1 MKRYDRRTF
10 LKLSGASVVMLALAG
25 CDDSCSSG
33 STGSGSATETPPSP
47 PIPVIRDGQKILTI
61 FNAELARRRVENIKF
76 EYSKG
81 LEHAIQADVQMFV
94 DNGSPEFPSDEG
106 LNGLAEEAAKF
117 ALGEIEEAQL
127 MHKILAVADFAGGL
141 YVNPRR
147 PLGVV
152 SKGVPTMPYSEDIE
166 VMKNTLLA
174 LGPADTADNI
184 GPAEVKLVGIKVFT
198 AKDGKLY
205 WVAMGAESKKTT

>member
-1 MKRYDRRTF
+1 MKELSRREF
-10 LKLSGASVVMLALAG
+10 LTLSGAAIVALSLAG
-25 CDDSCSSG
+25 CGGGSSAP
-33 STGSGSATETPPSP
+33 ATPKEAK
-47 PIPVIRDGQKILTI
+47 V
-61 FNAELARRRVENIKF
+61 
-76 EYSKG
+76 
-81 LEHAIQADVQMFV
+81 LEALNLYRKEKKLEPYQM
-94 DNGSPEFPSDEG
+94 DEG

-117 ALGEIEEAQL
+117 ALGDIEEVQL
-127 MHKILAVADFAGGL
+127 MQKILAVADFNGGL

-152 SKGVPTMPYSEDIE
+152 SKGVPTMLYDEDIE

-205 WVAMGAESKKTT
+205 WVAMGAESKKTA